1 MRIALY
7 NLTNTTKY
15 GGVESFVWDL
25 ANNLHARGH
34 AVTVIGG
41 NGNVREAHTGIT
53 VKTFP
58 YIDRDRFAWIPG
70 LRRAYAERK
79 LLERLS
85 LAVSAIWYLIQQR
98 FDIIHIQKP
107 YDLLPALI
115 AARISGAKV
124 ILGCHGEDFY
134 RGDRWLA
141 RHVDGAVSCSQF
153 NADTV
158 KNRYGIE
165 ITVVYNGIDTGLF
178 VAPDPAPVLTFPPL
192 KLLFVGRLQ
201 PWKGVDT
208 AIHAIAKVPDAM
220 LCIAGDGIHRIP
232 LVALVERLGLAHRV
246 LFLGSLPRQE
256 IARQLPHFH
265 ALVATSFAS
274 ETFGIGL
281 VEAQACGV
289 PVLASRFGGFVE
301 VVAEGRT
308 GLFFPPRDAEALAA
322 HIRTLA
328 THPTLRMELAT
339 AAPAW
344 AQQFAWAAVTDRV
357 VTAYTAVLAKGQ

>member
-25 ANNLHARGH
+25 ANHLAARGH
-34 AVTVIGG
+34 HVTVVGG
-41 NGNVREAHTGIT
+41 NGSVRENSTDVK

-58 YIDRDRFAWIPG
+58 YIDRDAFAWIPG

-85 LAVSAIWYLIQQR
+85 MAIFAIWYLIRQR

-115 AARISGAKV
+115 AARLSGAKV

-134 RGDRWLA
+134 RGDTWLA
-141 RHVDGAVSCSQF
+141 THVDGAVSCSQF

-158 KNRYGIE
+158 KQRYP
-165 ITVVYNGIDTGLF
+165 ITIDVVYNGIDTSLF
-178 VAPDPAPVLTFPPL
+178 SVPVSPVHLPNTPF

-208 AIHAIAKVPDAM
+208 AIRAIALVPDAT
-220 LCIAGDGIHRIP
+220 LTIAGDGVHRAA
-232 LVALVERLGLAHRV
+232 LEALVDTLGIRQRV
-246 LFLGSLPRQE
+246 TFLGSRPRHE
-256 IARQLPHFH
+256 IATLFAQFH
-265 ALVATSFAS
+265 ALVATSYAS

-281 VEAQACGV
+281 VEAQASGI
-289 PVLASRFGGFVE
+289 PVIASRFGGFVE
-301 VVAEGRT
+301 VVAEGQT
-308 GLFFPPRDAEALAA
+308 GLFFTPQRPDELAAQINTLYQNPTLRAAMALAA
-322 HIRTLA
+322 PI
-328 THPTLRMELAT
+328 
-339 AAPAW
+339 W
-344 AQQFAWAAVTDRV
+344 AKQFAWDAVTDRV
-357 VTAYTAVLAKGQ
+357 ETTYNNIRSRG